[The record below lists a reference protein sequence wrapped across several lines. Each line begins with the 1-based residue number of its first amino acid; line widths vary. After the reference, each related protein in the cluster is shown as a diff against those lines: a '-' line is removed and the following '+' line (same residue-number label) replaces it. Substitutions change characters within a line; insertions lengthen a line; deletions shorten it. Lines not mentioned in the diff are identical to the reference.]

1 MDDTETPKRSGGPRL
16 HIDIRQVIAS
26 LRLFWSVPF
35 RRYRKITEM
44 STDRNERKAEVF
56 SIAAVAMR
64 RVGWSR
70 LSGLLQSGGR
80 REEMKA
86 AAAEATAREVA
97 EQLGQMKG
105 LPMKFGQMMSYL
117 NVAGEEIEEHLSQ
130 LQQSVPPMSQEQL
143 DAILHQRFDG
153 KVDEI
158 FDSFET
164 TPVAAAS
171 IGQVHRARL
180 RDGRLVAVKLQY
192 PGVEEAFMADL
203 DHLDEI
209 VSVTASTSAMASDL
223 NEYWEKL
230 AEKML
235 AELDYNA
242 EQRAQQRLADLY
254 KDHPFV
260 VVPNTV
266 PELCSRSVLVT
277 DFIDG
282 ERLQEAVH
290 SRDAAELSRLG
301 EIMYRFTFGSVANNF
316 FSGDPHPGNFL
327 FPNDGRVCFLD
338 FGMVLEFTDDEH
350 FGRISELLATEV
362 GPNHRSIDGALRN
375 VGLLW
380 GDADA
385 ESVWK
390 ELRWLIAGPIDA
402 DDVVPIDREAFRSGM
417 KALQNPQGEFVRM
430 MTNAKTFESWIAL
443 WFRYATGSLATIS
456 KLQPRANWR
465 RIMQEIVL
473 GAPPETEVGR
483 EWGAAPGG
491 SEFAGSRAPKAI

>member
-1 MDDTETPKRSGGPRL
+1 MR
-16 HIDIRQVIAS
+16 IDIRQILAS
-26 LRLFWSVPF
+26 LRLFWSLPF

-56 SIAAVAMR
+56 SIVAVAMR

-70 LSGLLQSGGR
+70 LTGFFQNERR
-80 REEMKA
+80 REEVKA

-117 NVAGEEIEEHLSQ
+117 NVAGEETEEHLSQ

-143 DAILHQRFDG
+143 DAILYLRFDG

-164 TPVAAAS
+164 MPVAAAS

-203 DHLDEI
+203 EHLDEI
-209 VSVTASTSAMASDL
+209 VSVSTAGSAMASDL
-223 NEYWEKL
+223 SEYWDKL

-235 AELDYNA
+235 TELDYNA

-254 KDHPFV
+254 KDHPLV

-266 PELCSRSVLVT
+266 PELCSRSVLVS
-277 DFIDG
+277 DFVEG
-282 ERLQEAVH
+282 ERLQEAVQN
-290 SRDAAELSRLG
+290 RGAEELSRLG
-301 EIMYRFTFGSVANNF
+301 EIMYRFTFGSIANNF

-327 FPNDGRVCFLD
+327 FPADGRVCFLD
-338 FGMVLEFTDDEH
+338 FGMVLEFMDDKH
-350 FGRISELLATEV
+350 FGRISELLAAEV
-362 GPNHRSIDGALRN
+362 GPDHQSIDGALRN
-375 VGLLW
+375 VGLLT

-385 ESVWK
+385 EKLWK
-390 ELRWLIAGPIDA
+390 ELRWLIAGPIA
-402 DDVVPIDREAFRSGM
+402 IDDVVPIDREAFRSAM
-417 KALQNPQGEFVRM
+417 QALQNPQGEFVRVM
-430 MTNAKTFESWIAL
+430 MNAKTFESWIAL

-456 KLQPRANWR
+456 RLQPRANWR

-473 GAPPETEVGR
+473 GTPSQTEVGR
-483 EWGAAPGG
+483 NWGAAPGG
-491 SEFAGSRAPKAI
+491 SDFAESRATGQIDGEV